1 MAKNKKHKKHQDH
14 AEKQSDEAAGQGSA
28 EAGAADPP
36 DADAASTP
44 GEGPGAADAASTD
57 SETVDETA
65 GPTGGGKPATADA
78 ASGDPAET
86 AGSQTPSADS
96 AASPE
101 GSTADS
107 TGETSEDTR
116 DGKTEAAGSGAAD
129 SGDSGSGSTAGNAG
143 TEAPTSPTGA
153 SIQEQPAASATSTG
167 ASKAR
172 PGKLV
177 VAAVVLAALALIAS
191 IVAIVVVATDDER
204 DALRHDDRAGYD
216 GRSYSEDGDDYAYYD
231 QYEDCLEEGGDPDEC
246 YHYEDYRGGLDALAD
261 LIDEFAHYYAE
272 DLDPEDRAFL
282 RGQVLDGMD
291 DLLYWFFA
299 GPGGNLGDW
308 GVPLHPDD
316 FGSFRFDDPRSP
328 QSERFFSG
336 RRGGYPEDGFPG
348 DDFGSWLWSDAWD
361 DPGAAGRHFE
371 EFSMCLHD
379 NSGRLRGFFGGAGRG
394 PQTST
399 TTTTMPAS
407 DAAAD
412 KTDDGSSA
420 SQDSSSDESP
430 VTTLTPDALRKQTSD
445 ELAEIESAF
454 KTCEHLLP
462 DSARAW
468 MDLDRGFFSDI
479 RTPKGKTT
487 RIPRNGA

>member
-1 MAKNKKHKKHQDH
+1 MRLRA
-14 AEKQSDEAAGQGSA
+14 ASRPAVPRGGAVAAGRA
-28 EAGAADPP
+28 
-36 DADAASTP
+36 
-44 GEGPGAADAASTD
+44 GPGGADAASTD
-57 SETVDETA
+57 SGTVDETA
-65 GPTGGGKPATADA
+65 GSIEDGKPATADA

-86 AGSQTPSADS
+86 TGGQTPSADP

-101 GSTADS
+101 RSKADS
-107 TGETSEDTR
+107 SDETSENTR
-116 DGKTEAAGSGAAD
+116 DDNTAATDATGSGATA
-129 SGDSGSGSTAGNAG
+129 SGDSDSGGAAGRAGS
-143 TEAPTSPTGA
+143 EASTSPAGA
-153 SIQEQPAASATSTG
+153 AASQA
-167 ASKAR
+167 K
-172 PGKLV
+172 PGKFV
-177 VAAVVLAALALIAS
+177 VATAVLAALALIAS
-191 IVAIVVVATDDER
+191 IVAIVVVATDDDR
-204 DALRHDDRAGYD
+204 DAHRHDARSDYGDDYDDRSDY
-216 GRSYSEDGDDYAYYD
+216 EDGDDYAYYD

-282 RGQVLDGMD
+282 RGQVLEGMD

-308 GVPLHPDD
+308 GIPLHPDD

-399 TTTTMPAS
+399 TTTAMPAS
-407 DAAAD
+407 DAASGD
-412 KTDDGSSA
+412 KAADGSSV
-420 SQDSSSDESP
+420 SQDSSADESP

-454 KTCEHLLP
+454 KACEHLLP